1 MKLPFS
7 RPPRETPVYADTP
20 LGIVSAGGLR
30 FRTTEPLLRDYAG
43 GVLDAVGLDV
53 LIRRTETWVRSP
65 QTATALA
72 LPLALAV
79 MPWPAAVAVAL
90 LVYALWTLAAP
101 SLASPRMA
109 RLFGVLE
116 HPVLQ
121 GLLYVGVLS
130 AFAARGE
137 TAAALV
143 GTLGFVALRL
153 GAVGAVMG
161 RLLAP
166 VTDRIFALPVPD
178 QTLRALIVRE
188 AFGRGIELDEIGE
201 ISRRVQSFWR
211 RGG

>member
-7 RPPRETPVYADTP
+7 RSAREIPAYADTL
-20 LGIVSAGGLR
+20 LGLVSAGGLR

-53 LIRRTETWVRSP
+53 LIRRTETWVDSP
-65 QTATALA
+65 RTAAALA

-79 MPWPAAVAVAL
+79 MPWPWAVVL
-90 LVYALWTLAAP
+90 TLGIYALWTLAAP

-109 RLFGVLE
+109 RLFAVLE

-137 TAAALV
+137 TGAALT

-153 GAVGAVMG
+153 GAVGALVA
-161 RLLAP
+161 RVLQP
-166 VTDRIFALPVPD
+166 VTDRIFALPIPD

-188 AFGRGIELDEIGE
+188 AFARGIELDELGE
-201 ISRRVQSFWR
+201 ISRRVESFWR
-211 RGG
+211 RRA